1 MTKERAVIKIT
12 MEIKFELERE
22 KLKEAAAPLVNY
34 LRKKQTPETTAI
46 VTGTSVEILSTDI
59 QVPFEDEWD

>member
-1 MTKERAVIKIT
+1 MTKGRKGIKIT

-34 LRKKQTPETTAI
+34 LRKRQTPETTAI

-59 QVPFEDEWD
+59 HVPFENEWN

>member
-1 MTKERAVIKIT
+1 MKID
-12 MEIKFELERE
+12 FECE
-22 KLKEAAAPLVNY
+22 KLKEAATPLVNY

-46 VTGTSVEILSTDI
+46 VTGAGVEILSTDI

>member
-1 MTKERAVIKIT
+1 

-46 VTGTSVEILSTDI
+46 VTGASVEILSTDI
-59 QVPFEDEWD
+59 QVLFEDEWD